1 MKANPQQMRVT
12 QQWACAAPLIAC
24 RFDPSGEFVFA
35 STEDYTVQR
44 WRVADGHKISY
55 PVAHESW
62 VGALGFVDK
71 GKTLV
76 TGGYDGRI
84 LWWPVIGDK
93 PQPIRA
99 IDAHTGWVR
108 SLAVSPDGK
117 WIASGGND
125 HRVKV
130 WNAADGKLVRELVG
144 HNSHIYCVFFHPS
157 GALLSGD
164 LQAELR
170 QWDLATGKTVRT
182 FDAKALHAYEPGER
196 VDYGGVRTLALTSDG
211 QHLVAAGLFNGSNP
225 LGAVNE
231 ALVLRFS
238 WRDQKKIRQ
247 HLVPG
252 IQTLIWRVIAH
263 PDGFLIGGCAGT
275 SGGFIACWKED
286 AEKDFFR
293 FQLPTVVRD
302 LDLHPD
308 GLRLAAA
315 QYDKQ
320 LRIVTMA
327 PKPA

>member
-1 MKANPQQMRVT
+1 MTVTKRLRSSPEVRGGSERV
-12 QQWACAAPLIAC
+12 
-24 RFDPSGEFVFA
+24 
-35 STEDYTVQR
+35 
-44 WRVADGHKISY
+44 
-55 PVAHESW
+55 
-62 VGALGFVDK
+62 
-71 GKTLV
+71 
-76 TGGYDGRI
+76 
-84 LWWPVIGDK
+84 WWPVIGDK

-130 WNAADGKLVRELVG
+130 WNAADGKLVHELVG
-144 HNSHIYCVFFHPS
+144 HNSHVYCVFFHPS

-170 QWDLATGKTVRT
+170 QWDVATGKTVRT